1 VKKNEASKS
10 SDKKGGKSEKKKAK
24 A

>member
-10 SDKKGGKSEKKKAK
+10 SDKKGGKSEKKRAK